1 MLQIGAVLFYYK
13 LGQTL
18 LPLGTASLLQIR
30 ARVVT
35 DWGRYYK
42 LRQPLLQN
50 SAAIINWGKIYYEL
64 GQVLQIRTIIK
75 NWCITPSMSKFI
87 YHLTYM
93 LLKASITRNEIN
105 QAFFISVKT
114 IIYLKPNLLITTSK
128 LISFRDVVANLASL
142 TLTFV

>member
-1 MLQIGAVLFYYK
+1 MLQIGAVSFYYK

-18 LPLGTASLLQIR
+18 LPFGAASLLQIR
-30 ARVVT
+30 ASVVT
-35 DWGRYYK
+35 DWGSYYIM
-42 LRQPLLQN
+42 RQPLLQN

-64 GQVLQIRTIIK
+64 GQVLQIRIIIK

-87 YHLTYM
+87 NHLTYM

-105 QAFFISVKT
+105 QAPFISVKT
-114 IIYLKPNLLITTSK
+114 IIHLKLNLLVTTSK
-128 LISFRDVVANLASL
+128 LICFRDVVANLASL